1 MVMRSGIQWQTVKQ
15 PKSFQNGYITEKDLG
30 ILQDFKKSIS

>member
-1 MVMRSGIQWQTVKQ
+1 MRNGIQWQTVKQ
-15 PKSFQNGYITEKDLG
+15 PKGFQNNYITDKDVR